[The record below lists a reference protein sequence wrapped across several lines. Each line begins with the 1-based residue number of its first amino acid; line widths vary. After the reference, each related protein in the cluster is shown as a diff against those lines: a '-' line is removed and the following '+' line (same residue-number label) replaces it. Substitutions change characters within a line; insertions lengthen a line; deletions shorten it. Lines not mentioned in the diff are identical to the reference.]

1 MTGSERPLTAV
12 VLAAGEG
19 TRMKSST
26 PKVLHKLC
34 GRQMILW
41 VLEAL
46 EPLGCDQIV
55 VVAGHGV
62 DEVAEVIEELAPR
75 ELPVVIVEQAER
87 RGTGD
92 ATSVALAYLDETDPG
107 SEGDILV
114 LNGDGPVIT
123 SETLAEL
130 VVMHTTVGTSATILS
145 ARLDDP
151 TGYGRIVRDGD
162 GRVTEI
168 VEEADCGPEDAAI
181 NEVNAGF
188 YCFDRPQLGSSL
200 ELIAPDNAQ
209 GEHYLP
215 DAVKLLV
222 DSGKLVEAFEAPSDE
237 VLGVNSRSDLAR
249 AESILRA
256 RINQFH
262 MAEGVTMVDPASTYI
277 DADVSMGQDV
287 VLLPNTH
294 LNGETSIGDH
304 CEIGPDVRIIDSVV
318 GPRSCV
324 TYSVVREA
332 TLAHDVTVGPYA
344 SIRPGVRVEAGAHIG
359 TSVELKN
366 TSVGEGSK
374 VPHLS
379 YLGDAEIGA
388 DVNVGAGTITCN
400 YDGEAKHRTV
410 VEDGARIGS
419 DTMLVAPVTV
429 GRDAYTAAGSAIT
442 IDVPEG
448 SLGVARAK
456 QRNVDGWVARKR
468 TS

>member
-1 MTGSERPLTAV
+1 M
-12 VLAAGEG
+12 
-19 TRMKSST
+19 
-26 PKVLHKLC
+26 
-34 GRQMILW
+34 
-41 VLEAL
+41 
-46 EPLGCDQIV
+46 
-55 VVAGHGV
+55 
-62 DEVAEVIEELAPR
+62 
-75 ELPVVIVEQAER
+75 
-87 RGTGD
+87 
-92 ATSVALAYLDETDPG
+92 
-107 SEGDILV
+107 
-114 LNGDGPVIT
+114 
-123 SETLAEL
+123 
-130 VVMHTTVGTSATILS
+130 
-145 ARLDDP
+145 
-151 TGYGRIVRDGD
+151 
-162 GRVTEI
+162 
-168 VEEADCGPEDAAI
+168 
-181 NEVNAGF
+181 
-188 YCFDRPQLGSSL
+188 
-200 ELIAPDNAQ
+200 
-209 GEHYLP
+209 
-215 DAVKLLV
+215 
-222 DSGKLVEAFEAPSDE
+222 
-237 VLGVNSRSDLAR
+237 
-249 AESILRA
+249 
-256 RINQFH
+256 
-262 MAEGVTMVDPASTYI
+262 
-277 DADVSMGQDV
+277 
-287 VLLPNTH
+287 
-294 LNGETSIGDH
+294 
-304 CEIGPDVRIIDSVV
+304 RIIDSVV

>member
-26 PKVLHKLC
+26 TKMLHKLC
-34 GRQMILW
+34 GRQMVLW

-46 EPLGCDQIV
+46 EPLGCDQVV

-75 ELPVVIVEQAER
+75 ELPVVIVEQVER

-92 ATSVALAYLDETDPG
+92 ATSVALAYLEETEPG
-107 SEGDILV
+107 VQGDILV
-114 LNGDGPVIT
+114 VNGDGPTIT

-130 VVMHTTVGTSATILS
+130 VVMHTTMGTAATILS
-145 ARLDDP
+145 SRVEDP
-151 TGYGRIVRDGD
+151 TGYGRIIRDDD
-162 GRVTEI
+162 GGVTRI
-168 VEEADCGPEDAAI
+168 VEEADCGPEDAAV

-188 YCFDRPQLGSSL
+188 YCFDRPQLGTSL
-200 ELIAPDNAQ
+200 EMIAPDNAQ

-215 DAVKLLV
+215 DAVRLLV
-222 DSGKLVEAFEAPSDE
+222 ESGKLVEAFEAPADE

-249 AESILRA
+249 AEAILRT

-262 MAEGVTMVDPASTYI
+262 MTEGVTMIDPATTYV

-287 VLLPNTH
+287 VLYPNTH
-294 LNGETSIGDH
+294 LEGETSIGDH
-304 CEIGPDVRIIDSVV
+304 CEIGPNARIIDSVV
-318 GPRSCV
+318 GPRSAV
-324 TYSVVREA
+324 TYSVLREA
-332 TLAHDVTVGPYA
+332 TLARDVTVGPFA
-344 SIRPGVRVEAGAHIG
+344 SIRPGVRIEAEAHIG

-366 TSVGEGSK
+366 TTVGEGSK
-374 VPHLS
+374 VPHLT
-379 YLGDAEIGA
+379 YLGDAEIGS

-400 YDGEAKHRTV
+400 YDGEEKHRTV
-410 VEDGARIGS
+410 VDDGARIGS
-419 DTMLVAPVTV
+419 DTMLVAPVTI

-448 SLGVARAK
+448 ALGVARAK
-456 QRNVDGWVARKR
+456 QHNVDDWVARKR
-468 TS
+468 KK